1 MIEED
6 RHCIDILQQI
16 ASLRSAANSL
26 ALILLRGHLE
36 LCFAEAL
43 QAGSQGEK
51 LDEVIE
57 AVRRYSRN

>member
-6 RHCIDILQQI
+6 RYCIDIPADRL
-16 ASLRSAANSL
+16 ASVGGEQL

-43 QAGSQGEK
+43 QAGSQEEK

-57 AVRRYSRN
+57 AVRRYSRS